1 MNNNLEFENENP
13 EPSEDGPRS
22 NYGDG
27 YELPPRPFKDWAKD
41 WSTPGGL
48 KKRALQKAYE
58 ELSFLPE
65 DNINSVLSGLAHRF
79 NISVDEVLKNIDL

>member
-1 MNNNLEFENENP
+1 MNNNLEFENEDP
-13 EPSEDGPRS
+13 EPYEDGPRS
-22 NYGDG
+22 NYGAG
-27 YELPPRPFKDWAKD
+27 YGSSPKPFKDWSKQ
-41 WSTPGGL
+41 SGL
-48 KKRALQKAYE
+48 DKKALQKAYE